1 MLDALEAPVR
11 VARTGAVVVRLRRRL
26 RSAHEVRTRV
36 RDQHEGDTAVQHG
49 GVVVRVAS
57 GDAVLFR
64 VRVRVRVRV
73 RGRVRVRAATQ
84 SSRAKPSLRTTCA
97 AAWALPAIAGIATWL
112 GLG

>member
-73 RGRVRVRAATQ
+73 RAATQ

>member
-26 RSAHEVRTRV
+26 RSEHEVRTRV

-57 GDAVLFR
+57 GDAVLAREAELAHHVRGGVGLARHRGDRDLCRGLAR
-64 VRVRVRVRV
+64 VRVGARVK
-73 RGRVRVRAATQ
+73 G
-84 SSRAKPSLRTTCA
+84 
-97 AAWALPAIAGIATWL
+97 
-112 GLG
+112 